1 MHTFLAYSITAPV
14 KSFGAVLFFL
24 KAPVVR
30 LCLMSFLF
38 RQRSEFVEL
47 AIDEFDRFACFSN
60 WLKWLPDIFEKE
72 DFFFSVVAFC
82 PHVNGD
88 FEYQKSRFLKTVPIV
103 EIFGN
108 ITPNCQRFRVDGE
121 EKEGFR
127 ANTMATLRFRV
138 CTLLKTEKNWNM
150 RVLKK

>member
-1 MHTFLAYSITAPV
+1 MKRKI
-14 KSFGAVLFFL
+14 
-24 KAPVVR
+24 
-30 LCLMSFLF
+30 
-38 RQRSEFVEL
+38 
-47 AIDEFDRFACFSN
+47 
-60 WLKWLPDIFEKE
+60 
-72 DFFFSVVAFC
+72 FFFSVVAFC
-82 PHVNGD
+82 SHVNGD

-138 CTLLKTEKNWNM
+138 CTLLKTEKK
-150 RVLKK
+150 LKYACPTKITEYVST